1 MHARRYMTDFPE
13 KFRIIIFTWRSAG
26 LNRIFV
32 TVLGALFEVMLQ
44 YSWICTPIGN
54 SIIL

>member
-1 MHARRYMTDFPE
+1 MHAIRYITDFPE
-13 KFRIIIFTWRSAG
+13 EKFIIIFTWRSAG

-32 TVLGALFEVMLQ
+32 TVLGTFFEMMLQ
-44 YSWICTPIGN
+44 FSWICTPIGN